1 MIISATFSK
10 ATGETETR
18 LGRKYIKVRFFYDKD
33 KESYDAEYFT
43 EKQAFQKT
51 LTKEDFASFL
61 ENEVGKSFKNC
72 VYRSETEEITL
83 LSNKKGKI
91 SKLVKPLINA
101 KSIAKKALDKSGN
114 KKLNRTKNYILQEGV
129 PLPFLVKLGV
139 MTKEGKVIAQKYD
152 KYRQIN
158 RFLEY
163 IADISPELETIA
175 SNGNT
180 IKIAD
185 FGCGKSY
192 LTFAIYH
199 YLHEIKKLPVEI
211 IGLDLKEEVI
221 ENCSNLAKEFGYD
234 KLHFS
239 VGDIAKYSHDGSLD
253 MIITLH
259 ACDTATDYALSFAV
273 AHNAKVILSVP
284 CCQHEIN
291 AQFTE
296 HKKEISEE
304 FAPLIKYGIIKE
316 RFAALCTDAIRANAL
331 EQAGYSVQMLE
342 FIDMEQTPKNLL
354 IRAVK
359 KPNSIV
365 SEKEISALEKALH
378 ITPTIRKLI

>member
-18 LGRKYIKVRFFYDKD
+18 LGRKYIKVRFFYNKD

-51 LTKEDFASFL
+51 LTKEEFASFL

-199 YLHEIKKLPVEI
+199 YLHEIKKLSVEI

-296 HKKEISEE
+296 HKKERNKRRI
-304 FAPLIKYGIIKE
+304 
-316 RFAALCTDAIRANAL
+316 CTFDKIRNN
-331 EQAGYSVQMLE
+331 
-342 FIDMEQTPKNLL
+342 K
-354 IRAVK
+354 
-359 KPNSIV
+359 
-365 SEKEISALEKALH
+365 
-378 ITPTIRKLI
+378 RKICGSLY